1 MILIVL
7 FLKEDNQMPQQ
18 EQKILYKQQTR
29 QFANMYIDDK
39 MTIVRNRIAELRR
52 ERNIKQTE
60 LADLLCVNVTYLYRV
75 ETQQANMS
83 IDLLIAT
90 ARILDVSVDDLIVA
104 DVPMSVEAKRQINEL
119 ERKNKELSNKLNEI
133 NNISSI

>member
-1 MILIVL
+1 
-7 FLKEDNQMPQQ
+7 MPQQ
-18 EQKILYKQQTR
+18 QAKLLYKQQAR

-39 MTIVRNRIAELRR
+39 LTIVGNRIAELRK
-52 ERNIKQTE
+52 ERGIKQTQ

-90 ARILDVSVDDLIVA
+90 ARILDVSISDLIVA
-104 DVPMSVEAKRQINEL
+104 DVPMSTDARTKIDAL
-119 ERKNKELSNKLNEI
+119 ERKNKELRDKLKEI

>member
-1 MILIVL
+1 
-7 FLKEDNQMPQQ
+7 MPQQ
-18 EQKILYKQQTR
+18 EQKIQYKMQAR

-39 MTIVRNRIAELRR
+39 MTIIQNRIAELRK
-52 ERNIKQTE
+52 ERGIKQTQ

-90 ARILDVSVDDLIVA
+90 ARILDVSISDLIVA
-104 DVPMSVEAKRQINEL
+104 DVPTSIEARTRIDAL
-119 ERKNKELSNKLNEI
+119 ERENKELRDKLKKI
-133 NNISSI
+133 NSISSI

>member
-1 MILIVL
+1 
-7 FLKEDNQMPQQ
+7 MPQMQ
-18 EQKILYKQQTR
+18 EKILYKQQAR

-39 MTIVRNRIAELRR
+39 MTIVQNKIAELRK
-52 ERNIKQTE
+52 ERGIKQTQ

-90 ARILDVSVDDLIVA
+90 ARILDVSISDLIVA
-104 DVPMSVEAKRQINEL
+104 ECPTALPERSEIRKL
-119 ERKNKELSNKLNEI
+119 EDKNNELSNKLKEI
-133 NNISSI
+133 NSISSI

>member
-1 MILIVL
+1 
-7 FLKEDNQMPQQ
+7 MPQMQ
-18 EQKILYKQQTR
+18 EKILYKQQAR
-29 QFANMYIDDK
+29 QFENMYIDDK
-39 MTIVRNRIAELRR
+39 MTIVQNRIAELRK
-52 ERNIKQTE
+52 ERGIKQTQ

-90 ARILDVSVDDLIVA
+90 ARILDVSISDLIVA
-104 DVPMSVEAKRQINEL
+104 DVPTSLQARRKIKAL
-119 ERKNKELSNKLNEI
+119 EDKNKELRDKLNQI

>member
-1 MILIVL
+1 
-7 FLKEDNQMPQQ
+7 MPQMQ
-18 EQKILYKQQTR
+18 EKIQYKMQTR
-29 QFANMYIDDK
+29 QFAGMYIDDK
-39 MTIVRNRIAELRR
+39 MTIVQNKIAELRK
-52 ERNIKQTE
+52 ERGIKQTQ

-104 DVPMSVEAKRQINEL
+104 DVPTSIEARTRIKSL
-119 ERKNKELSNKLNEI
+119 EDKNKELSNKLKEI

>member
-1 MILIVL
+1 
-7 FLKEDNQMPQQ
+7 MPQIQ
-18 EQKILYKQQTR
+18 EKILYKQQVR

-39 MTIVRNRIAELRR
+39 LTIVRNRIAELRK

-83 IDLLIAT
+83 IDLLIAI

-104 DVPMSVEAKRQINEL
+104 DVPMSLQARRQINEL
-119 ERKNKELSNKLNEI
+119 ERKNKELKDKLNQI
-133 NNISSI
+133 NSISNI

>member
-1 MILIVL
+1 
-7 FLKEDNQMPQQ
+7 MPQMQ
-18 EQKILYKQQTR
+18 EKILYKQQAR

-39 MTIVRNRIAELRR
+39 MTIVQNKIAELRK
-52 ERNIKQTE
+52 ERGIKQTQ

-104 DVPMSVEAKRQINEL
+104 DVPMSLQARRKIKAL
-119 ERKNKELSNKLNEI
+119 EDKNNELSNKLEEI

>member
-1 MILIVL
+1 
-7 FLKEDNQMPQQ
+7 MPQAQ
-18 EQKILYKQQTR
+18 EKILYKQQAK

-39 MTIVRNRIAELRR
+39 MTIIQNRIAELRK
-52 ERNIKQTE
+52 ERNIKQTQ

-90 ARILDVSVDDLIVA
+90 ARILDVSISDLIVA
-104 DVPMSVEAKRQINEL
+104 DVPTSLQARRKIKAL
-119 ERKNKELSNKLNEI
+119 EDKNNELSNKLKEI
-133 NNISSI
+133 NSISSI

>member
-7 FLKEDNQMPQQ
+7 FFEEDNQMPQQ
-18 EQKILYKQQTR
+18 EQKIQYKMQTR

-39 MTIVRNRIAELRR
+39 MTIVQNKIAELRK
-52 ERNIKQTE
+52 ERGIKQTQ

-104 DVPMSVEAKRQINEL
+104 DVPMSMQARARIDAL
-119 ERKNKELSNKLNEI
+119 ERKNKELRDKLNQI

>member
-1 MILIVL
+1 
-7 FLKEDNQMPQQ
+7 MPQMQ
-18 EQKILYKQQTR
+18 EKILYKQQAR

-39 MTIVRNRIAELRR
+39 MTIIQNRIAELRK
-52 ERNIKQTE
+52 ERNIKQTQ

-83 IDLLIAT
+83 IDLLVAT

-104 DVPMSVEAKRQINEL
+104 DVPMSMQARTRIDAL
-119 ERKNKELSNKLNEI
+119 ERKNKELSNKLKEI
-133 NNISSI
+133 NSISNI

>member
-1 MILIVL
+1 
-7 FLKEDNQMPQQ
+7 MPQQ
-18 EQKILYKQQTR
+18 QAKLLYKQQAR

-39 MTIVRNRIAELRR
+39 LTIVGNRIAELRK
-52 ERNIKQTE
+52 ERGIKQTQ

-104 DVPMSVEAKRQINEL
+104 DVPMSMQARARIDAL
-119 ERKNKELSNKLNEI
+119 ERKNKELRDKLNQI

>member
-1 MILIVL
+1 
-7 FLKEDNQMPQQ
+7 MPKAQ
-18 EQKILYKQQTR
+18 EKIQYKMQAR

-39 MTIVRNRIAELRR
+39 MTIVQNRIAELRK
-52 ERNIKQTE
+52 ERGIKQTQ

-104 DVPMSVEAKRQINEL
+104 DVPTSRQARTKIDAL
-119 ERKNKELSNKLNEI
+119 ERKNKELRDKLNEI
-133 NNISSI
+133 NNISTI

>member
-1 MILIVL
+1 
-7 FLKEDNQMPQQ
+7 MPQMQ
-18 EQKILYKQQTR
+18 EKILYKQQAR
-29 QFANMYIDDK
+29 QFANIYVDDK
-39 MTIVRNRIAELRR
+39 MTIVGNRIAELRK

-104 DVPMSVEAKRQINEL
+104 DVPMSMQARARIDAL
-119 ERKNKELSNKLNEI
+119 ERKNKELRDKLNQI

>member
-1 MILIVL
+1 
-7 FLKEDNQMPQQ
+7 MPQAQ
-18 EQKILYKQQTR
+18 EKILYKQQAI

-39 MTIVRNRIAELRR
+39 MTIVQNKIAELRK
-52 ERNIKQTE
+52 ERGIKQTQ

-83 IDLLIAT
+83 IDLLVAT

-104 DVPMSVEAKRQINEL
+104 DVPMSTQARRKIKALEDKNNEL
-119 ERKNKELSNKLNEI
+119 STKLKEI
-133 NNISSI
+133 NNISTI

>member
-1 MILIVL
+1 
-7 FLKEDNQMPQQ
+7 MPQQ
-18 EQKILYKQQTR
+18 EQKILYKQQAR

>member
-1 MILIVL
+1 
-7 FLKEDNQMPQQ
+7 MPQAQ
-18 EQKILYKQQTR
+18 EKLLYKQQAR

-39 MTIVRNRIAELRR
+39 MTIVQNRIAELRK
-52 ERNIKQTE
+52 ERNIKQTQ

-104 DVPMSVEAKRQINEL
+104 DVPTSLQARRKIKAL
-119 ERKNKELSNKLNEI
+119 EDKNNELSNKLKEI
-133 NNISSI
+133 NSISSI

>member
-1 MILIVL
+1 
-7 FLKEDNQMPQQ
+7 MPQQ
-18 EQKILYKQQTR
+18 QEKLLYKQQAR

-39 MTIVRNRIAELRR
+39 MTIIQNRIAELRK

-104 DVPMSVEAKRQINEL
+104 DVLMSMQARARIKSL
-119 ERKNKELSNKLNEI
+119 EDKNKELSNKLKEI

>member
-1 MILIVL
+1 
-7 FLKEDNQMPQQ
+7 MPQQ
-18 EQKILYKQQTR
+18 EQKIQYKMQTR

-39 MTIVRNRIAELRR
+39 MTIVQNKIAELRK
-52 ERNIKQTE
+52 ERGIKQTQ

-104 DVPMSVEAKRQINEL
+104 DVPMSMQARARIDAL
-119 ERKNKELSNKLNEI
+119 ERKNKELRDKLNQI

>member
-1 MILIVL
+1 
-7 FLKEDNQMPQQ
+7 MPKAQ
-18 EQKILYKQQTR
+18 EKILYKQQAR
-29 QFANMYIDDK
+29 QFENMYIDDK
-39 MTIVRNRIAELRR
+39 MTIVQNRIAELRK
-52 ERNIKQTE
+52 ERNIKQTQ

-104 DVPMSVEAKRQINEL
+104 DVPMSMQARARIKSL
-119 ERKNKELSNKLNEI
+119 EDKNKELSNKLKEI

>member
-1 MILIVL
+1 
-7 FLKEDNQMPQQ
+7 MPQQ
-18 EQKILYKQQTR
+18 QAKLLYKQQAR

-39 MTIVRNRIAELRR
+39 MTIVQNRIAELRK
-52 ERNIKQTE
+52 ERNIKQTQ

-104 DVPMSVEAKRQINEL
+104 DVPTSMQARTKIDAL
-119 ERKNKELSNKLNEI
+119 ERKNKELRDKLNEI
-133 NNISSI
+133 NNISTI

>member
-1 MILIVL
+1 
-7 FLKEDNQMPQQ
+7 MPQQ
-18 EQKILYKQQTR
+18 EQKIQYKMQAR

-39 MTIVRNRIAELRR
+39 MTIVQNKIAELRK
-52 ERNIKQTE
+52 ERGIKQTQ

-104 DVPMSVEAKRQINEL
+104 DVPMSVEARTRIDAL
-119 ERKNKELSNKLNEI
+119 ERKNKELRDKLNQI

>member
-1 MILIVL
+1 
-7 FLKEDNQMPQQ
+7 MPQQ
-18 EQKILYKQQTR
+18 EQKIQYKMQAR

-39 MTIVRNRIAELRR
+39 MTIVQNKIAELRK
-52 ERNIKQTE
+52 ERGIKQTE

-90 ARILDVSVDDLIVA
+90 ARILDVSVDDLIIA
-104 DVPMSVEAKRQINEL
+104 DVPMSMQARARIDAL
-119 ERKNKELSNKLNEI
+119 ERKNKELRDKLNQI

>member
-1 MILIVL
+1 
-7 FLKEDNQMPQQ
+7 MPQQ
-18 EQKILYKQQTR
+18 QAKLLYKQQAR

-39 MTIVRNRIAELRR
+39 MTIVQNRIAELRK
-52 ERNIKQTE
+52 ERNIKQTQ

-104 DVPMSVEAKRQINEL
+104 DVPMSLQARRKIKAL
-119 ERKNKELSNKLNEI
+119 EDKNNELSNKLEEI

>member
-1 MILIVL
+1 
-7 FLKEDNQMPQQ
+7 MPQQ
-18 EQKILYKQQTR
+18 QEKLLYKQQAR
-29 QFANMYIDDK
+29 QFAGMYIDDK
-39 MTIVRNRIAELRR
+39 MTIVQNKIAELRK
-52 ERNIKQTE
+52 ERGIKQTQ

-104 DVPMSVEAKRQINEL
+104 DVPMSTDARTKIDAL
-119 ERKNKELSNKLNEI
+119 ERKNKELRDKLKEI
-133 NNISSI
+133 NNISTI

>member
-1 MILIVL
+1 
-7 FLKEDNQMPQQ
+7 MPQQ
-18 EQKILYKQQTR
+18 EQKIQYKMQAR

-39 MTIVRNRIAELRR
+39 MTIVQNRIAELRK
-52 ERNIKQTE
+52 ERGIKQTQ

-104 DVPMSVEAKRQINEL
+104 DVPMSLQARTRIDAL
-119 ERKNKELSNKLNEI
+119 ERKNKELSNKLKEI
-133 NNISSI
+133 NSISTI

>member
-1 MILIVL
+1 
-7 FLKEDNQMPQQ
+7 MPQMQ
-18 EQKILYKQQTR
+18 EKILYKQQAR
-29 QFANMYIDDK
+29 QFAGIYIDDK
-39 MTIVRNRIAELRR
+39 MTIVQNRIAELRK
-52 ERNIKQTE
+52 ERNIKQTQ

-90 ARILDVSVDDLIVA
+90 ARILDVSISDLIVA
-104 DVPMSVEAKRQINEL
+104 DVPMSTDARTKIDAL
-119 ERKNKELSNKLNEI
+119 ERKNKELRDKLKEI

>member
-1 MILIVL
+1 
-7 FLKEDNQMPQQ
+7 MPQQ
-18 EQKILYKQQTR
+18 QAKLLYKQQAR

-39 MTIVRNRIAELRR
+39 LTIVGNRIAELRK
-52 ERNIKQTE
+52 ERGIKQTE

-104 DVPMSVEAKRQINEL
+104 DVPMSIQARARIDAL
-119 ERKNKELSNKLNEI
+119 ERKNKELRDKLNQI

>member
-1 MILIVL
+1 
-7 FLKEDNQMPQQ
+7 MPQMQ
-18 EQKILYKQQTR
+18 EKILYKQQAR
-29 QFANMYIDDK
+29 QFENMYIDDK
-39 MTIVRNRIAELRR
+39 MTIVQNKIAELRK
-52 ERNIKQTE
+52 ERGIKQTQ

-90 ARILDVSVDDLIVA
+90 ARILDVSISDLIVA
-104 DVPMSVEAKRQINEL
+104 DVPTSIEARTRIDAL
-119 ERKNKELSNKLNEI
+119 ERKNKELRDKLKEI

>member
-1 MILIVL
+1 
-7 FLKEDNQMPQQ
+7 MPQQ
-18 EQKILYKQQTR
+18 EQKIQYKMQTR

-39 MTIVRNRIAELRR
+39 MTIVQNRIAELRK
-52 ERNIKQTE
+52 ERNIKQTQ

-90 ARILDVSVDDLIVA
+90 ARILDVSVDDLIIA
-104 DVPMSVEAKRQINEL
+104 DVPTSIEARTRIDAL
-119 ERKNKELSNKLNEI
+119 EQENKELRDKLKEI
-133 NNISSI
+133 NNISTI

>member
-1 MILIVL
+1 
-7 FLKEDNQMPQQ
+7 MPQQ
-18 EQKILYKQQTR
+18 QEKLLYKQQAR
-29 QFANMYIDDK
+29 QFAGMYIDDK
-39 MTIVRNRIAELRR
+39 MTIVQNKIAELRK
-52 ERNIKQTE
+52 ERGIKQTQ

-104 DVPMSVEAKRQINEL
+104 DVPMSMQARAKIDAL
-119 ERKNKELSNKLNEI
+119 ERKNKELRDKLKEI
-133 NNISSI
+133 NNISTI

>member
-1 MILIVL
+1 
-7 FLKEDNQMPQQ
+7 MPQQ
-18 EQKILYKQQTR
+18 EQKIQYKMQAR

-39 MTIVRNRIAELRR
+39 MTIVQNKIAELRK
-52 ERNIKQTE
+52 ERGIKQTQ

-104 DVPMSVEAKRQINEL
+104 DVPTSLQARRKIKAL
-119 ERKNKELSNKLNEI
+119 EDKNNELSNKLKEI
-133 NNISSI
+133 NSISSI

>member
-1 MILIVL
+1 
-7 FLKEDNQMPQQ
+7 MPQQ
-18 EQKILYKQQTR
+18 QAKIQYKMQTR

-39 MTIVRNRIAELRR
+39 MTIVQNRIAELRK
-52 ERNIKQTE
+52 ERGIKQTQ

-104 DVPMSVEAKRQINEL
+104 DVPMSMQARARIDAL
-119 ERKNKELSNKLNEI
+119 ERKNKELRDKLKEI
-133 NNISSI
+133 NSISSI

>member
-1 MILIVL
+1 
-7 FLKEDNQMPQQ
+7 MPQQ
-18 EQKILYKQQTR
+18 EQKIQYKMQTR

-39 MTIVRNRIAELRR
+39 MTIVQNRIAELRK
-52 ERNIKQTE
+52 ERGIKQTQ

-104 DVPMSVEAKRQINEL
+104 DVPMSMQARAKIKSL
-119 ERKNKELSNKLNEI
+119 EDKNKELSNKLKEI

>member
-1 MILIVL
+1 
-7 FLKEDNQMPQQ
+7 MPQAQ
-18 EQKILYKQQTR
+18 EKILYKQQAI

-39 MTIVRNRIAELRR
+39 MTIVQNRIAELRK

-83 IDLLIAT
+83 IDLLIVT
-90 ARILDVSVDDLIVA
+90 SLIFFVSVDWF
-104 DVPMSVEAKRQINEL
+104 
-119 ERKNKELSNKLNEI
+119 
-133 NNISSI
+133 

>member
-1 MILIVL
+1 
-7 FLKEDNQMPQQ
+7 MPQAQ
-18 EQKILYKQQTR
+18 EKIQYKMQAR

-39 MTIVRNRIAELRR
+39 MTIVQNRIAELRK
-52 ERNIKQTE
+52 ERGIKQTQ

-104 DVPMSVEAKRQINEL
+104 DVPTSLQARRKIKAL
-119 ERKNKELSNKLNEI
+119 EDKNNELSNKLKEI
-133 NNISSI
+133 NSISSI